1 MDEKIIV
8 KSRLKNIIP
17 SCVIVGMWGPL
28 LLILA
33 SIQSIY
39 DYLGRGNERTFAD
52 ALDYTFGGGNGAMMV
67 FEPLAVLTILIAI
80 ILYRCWSK
88 VELTVTNKRVY
99 GRTSTGKRVDLPL
112 DSVSAIGLQKSTI
125 AVTTASGALKF
136 TYLANAQEIHSAVS
150 DLLVERQKGNA
161 APTAAAE
168 QSSADELKKYKELL
182 DTGVI
187 SQEEFDAKKKQLL
200 NL

>member
-8 KSRLKNIIP
+8 KSRLKNIVP

-28 LLILA
+28 LLIFA

-39 DYLGRGNERTFAD
+39 SYLGVREDRMLID

-67 FEPLAVLTILIAI
+67 FEPLAVLTIIIAI
-80 ILYRCWSK
+80 FLYRCWSK

-112 DSVSAIGLQKSTI
+112 DSVSAVGLQKSTI

-150 DLLVERQKGNA
+150 NLLVNRQQNLA
-161 APTAAAE
+161 APGAAE
-168 QSSADELKKYKELL
+168 QSNADELKKYKELL

-187 SQEEFDAKKKQLL
+187 TQAEFDAKKKQLL
-200 NL
+200 EL

>member
-1 MDEKIIV
+1 MSEELIV

-33 SIQSIY
+33 AVQSIY
-39 DYLGRGNERTFAD
+39 SYLGRGGDRTFAD
-52 ALDYTFGGGNGAMMV
+52 ALDYTFGGGNGAMMI
-67 FEPLAVLTILIAI
+67 FEPLAVLTIIIAI
-80 ILYRCWSK
+80 VLYRCWSK

-150 DLLVERQKGNA
+150 DLLVERQKGTS
-161 APTAAAE
+161 APAAAE
-168 QSSADELKKYKELL
+168 PSAADELKKYKELL
-182 DTGVI
+182 DAGAI
-187 SQEEFDAKKKQLL
+187 SQEEFDAKKRQLL
-200 NL
+200 GL

>member
-8 KSRLKNIIP
+8 KSRLKNIVP

-28 LLILA
+28 LLIFA

-39 DYLGRGNERTFAD
+39 SYLGVREDRMLID

-67 FEPLAVLTILIAI
+67 FEPLAVLTIIIAI
-80 ILYRCWSK
+80 FLYRCWSK

-112 DSVSAIGLQKSTI
+112 DSVSAVGLQKSTI

-150 DLLVERQKGNA
+150 NLLVNRQQNPA
-161 APTAAAE
+161 APGAAE

-187 SQEEFDAKKKQLL
+187 TQAEFDAKKKQLL
-200 NL
+200 EL

>member
-8 KSRLKNIIP
+8 KSRLKNIVP

-28 LLILA
+28 LLIFA

-39 DYLGRGNERTFAD
+39 SYLGVREDRMLID

-67 FEPLAVLTILIAI
+67 FEPLAVLTIIIAI
-80 ILYRCWSK
+80 FLYRCWSK

-99 GRTSTGKRVDLPL
+99 GRTSTGKRVDLHL
-112 DSVSAIGLQKSTI
+112 DSVSAVGLQKSTI

-150 DLLVERQKGNA
+150 NLLVNRQQNLA
-161 APTAAAE
+161 APGAAE
-168 QSSADELKKYKELL
+168 QSNADELKKYKELL

-187 SQEEFDAKKKQLL
+187 TQAEFDAKKKQLL
-200 NL
+200 EL